1 MSTVTVGENAGDG
14 VQEQCSTGSG
24 SSPGYLLPLLQL
36 SDSALPTGA
45 FSHSFGMEAYLA
57 DGTITDEA
65 TFAAWLRAYV
75 SRQLAY
81 TDGLAI
87 RMIYDALHLGD
98 LDLVW
103 KLDRLLAALA
113 LPEQVRTAAAT
124 IGRRTAEVGTVV
136 APESFLG
143 DYLTE
148 LDAGRCHGHPA
159 VAFALLAHAVDAPP
173 AAAIEAHLFAA
184 VTSLTQNAVRAIP
197 VGQTAGQRVQRSMH
211 DVVADAVAT
220 AMTLT
225 DEDLGAASP
234 GLEIAQM
241 RHRRQRARMFMS

>member
-1 MSTVTVGENAGDG
+1 MGA
-14 VQEQCSTGSG
+14 
-24 SSPGYLLPLLQL
+24 GYLLPLLQL

-45 FSHSFGMEAYLA
+45 FSHSFGMESYLA
-57 DGTITDEA
+57 EGTIVDEA
-65 TFAAWLRAYV
+65 SFAVWLRAYV

-81 TDGLAI
+81 TDALAI
-87 RMIYDALHLGD
+87 RLVHEALQRD
-98 LDLVW
+98 DQAAVWRLDG
-103 KLDRLLAALA
+103 LLAALT

-136 APESFLG
+136 APESRLAE
-143 DYLTE
+143 YLSE
-148 LDAGRCHGHPA
+148 IDAGRCHGHPA
-159 VAFALLAHAVDAPP
+159 VAFGLLAHAVGAPVTT
-173 AAAIEAHLFAA
+173 AIEAHLFAA

-197 VGQTAGQRVQRSMH
+197 IGQTAGQRVQRAMH
-211 DVVADAVAT
+211 EVVTEAVAT

-225 DEDLGAASP
+225 ESDLGAASP

>member
-1 MSTVTVGENAGDG
+1 MSTVTHDDTAGHD
-14 VQEQCSTGSG
+14 VQGQCSNGSG
-24 SSPGYLLPLLQL
+24 ASPGYLLPLLQL

-45 FSHSFGMEAYLA
+45 FSHSFGMESYLA
-57 DGTITDEA
+57 DGTVADEA

-75 SRQLAY
+75 SRQLTY
-81 TDGLAI
+81 TDGVAI
-87 RMIYDALHLGD
+87 RMVYDALHLGD
-98 LDLVW
+98 LDAIW
-103 KLDRLLAALA
+103 RLDLLLAALT

-124 IGRRTAEVGTVV
+124 IGRRTAEVGSVV

-143 DYLTE
+143 DYLAE

-159 VAFALLAHAVDAPP
+159 VAFAVLAHAIDAPP

-197 VGQTAGQRVQRSMH
+197 IGQTAGQRVQRAMH

-220 AMTLT
+220 ALTLT
-225 DEDLGAASP
+225 EHDLGAASP